1 MGQYNAAM
9 NHINQVAAN
18 PGTYSLVTNMCGSFA
33 SDVASVAGQST
44 GVFFSSPSNLYEEF
58 GGRLP

>member
-1 MGQYNAAM
+1 MS
-9 NHINQVAAN
+9 HINQVAAN

-44 GVFFSSPSNLYEEF
+44 GVLFSSPSNLYEGF